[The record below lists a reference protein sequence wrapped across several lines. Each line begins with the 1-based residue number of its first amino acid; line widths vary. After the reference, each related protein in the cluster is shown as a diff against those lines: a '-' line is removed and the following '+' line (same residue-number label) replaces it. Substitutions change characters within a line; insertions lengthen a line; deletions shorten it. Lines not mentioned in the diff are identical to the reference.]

1 MEELHVE
8 VKGTSRDEFHLFLS
22 KNEYN
27 TMLSDDNWRIFIVK
41 NALSKNKEYDYL
53 DRKDF
58 MKLYF
63 REPFCF
69 ECQKKEKLYFFQH
82 KIWSKL

>member
-1 MEELHVE
+1 MELILQ
-8 VKGTSRDEFHLFLS
+8 KKLQ
-22 KNEYN
+22 
-27 TMLSDDNWRIFIVK
+27 SDDNWRIFVK

-69 ECQKKEKLYFFQH
+69 ECQKKEKL
-82 KIWSKL
+82 